1 MIYFDHAATSYPK
14 PPEVLE
20 EAAKVIKHFAGNPGR
35 GDYALAKDS
44 GHYLYQARKTV
55 AEFLGIRPSSNLIFT
70 DGCTTSANV
79 LLKGYLRQGDHV
91 VFSSMEHNAN
101 WRPLKALESRGIS
114 LTKVNVLGDAKSAV
128 SRLEGA
134 LTHSTRLFVAVHGSN
149 VSGDLLPL
157 EELTECAH
165 RYGIKVYCD
174 MAQTAGFL
182 PMNLSSLGVDFASF
196 AGHKSLLGPGGVGML
211 YIKDEKDVAPLKHGG
226 TGMHSESPDMPEFLP
241 DRLESGTPN
250 LMGIGGLMGGI
261 RYIKNRGVEQINRHE
276 ISLTERF
283 LAGLEQMDHVTVYGP
298 QRGMP
303 RVPVVSLNVGNLSP
317 HKTSQHLEEKAE
329 IAVRSGLHCSPLA
342 HETLGTLG
350 RGTVRFS
357 FGYHNTEEEV
367 DTALEVLNDLKF
379 II

>member
-1 MIYFDHAATSYPK
+1 
-14 PPEVLE
+14 
-20 EAAKVIKHFAGNPGR
+20 
-35 GDYALAKDS
+35 
-44 GHYLYQARKTV
+44 
-55 AEFLGIRPSSNLIFT
+55 
-70 DGCTTSANV
+70 
-79 LLKGYLRQGDHV
+79 
-91 VFSSMEHNAN
+91 
-101 WRPLKALESRGIS
+101 
-114 LTKVNVLGDAKSAV
+114 
-128 SRLEGA
+128 
-134 LTHSTRLFVAVHGSN
+134 
-149 VSGDLLPL
+149 
-157 EELTECAH
+157 
-165 RYGIKVYCD
+165 
-174 MAQTAGFL
+174 
-182 PMNLSSLGVDFASF
+182 MNLSSLGVDFASF

-298 QRGMP
+298 QCGMP

-350 RGTVRFS
+350 RGTCLLYTS
-357 FGYHNTEEEV
+357 DAADE
-367 DTALEVLNDLKF
+367 L
-379 II
+379 